1 MLYTNL
7 FGKTT
12 KTVSKQYESKNH
24 ELLTKAGFINQVASG
39 IYTLLP
45 LGNRIHLKI
54 QDIIRKELNKI
65 GAQEISMP
73 CLHPKDLWLKTNRWN
88 IDILFKTKSKY
99 HNNEYALAP
108 SHEETVTPVAKKYV
122 KSYKDLPLGLYHFS
136 SKFRDEPR
144 AKSGILRGREFQMK
158 DLYSFHKDQEDFYSY
173 YKKIIDVYLKI
184 FKRIGFNQVKVTE
197 ASGGDFS
204 KKCSHEFNVITEAG
218 EVDLIYCTVCNFAQ
232 NEEISKLKKGEACP
246 KCNKGKLKKD
256 RAIEI
261 GNIFDLETKFS
272 DAYNF
277 TYTDKYGKESKV
289 FMGCYGIGT
298 SRIIGALA
306 EKHHDNYGIIWPESM
321 APYQIH
327 LIGLDLK
334 NEEIMSSAERV
345 YNKLF
350 ELNIEV
356 LFDDRKDIAAG
367 EKFADADLIGIPIR
381 LVISKK
387 TKEKVEFKKRNQKES
402 KIISINDIASNLYKH

>member
-1 MLYTNL
+1 MLYSNL
-7 FGKTT
+7 FGKTR

-45 LGNRIHLKI
+45 LGNRVHSKI
-54 QDIIRKELNKI
+54 QDIIRKELNDK

-73 CLHPKDLWLKTNRWN
+73 CLQPKNLWLKTNRWN
-88 IDILFKTKSKY
+88 IDMLFKTKSRY

-108 SHEETVTPVAKKYV
+108 THEEIVTPVANKYV

-136 SKFRDEPR
+136 LKFRDEPR

-158 DLYSFHKDQEDFYSY
+158 DLYSFHKDKEDFNSY
-173 YKKIIDVYLKI
+173 YHKMIDVYLKI

-218 EVDLIYCTVCNFAQ
+218 EVDLIHCTVCNFAQ
-232 NEEISKLKKGEACP
+232 NEEISKLKTGEVCP
-246 KCNKGKLKKD
+246 KCKKGKLKKD

-261 GNIFDLETKFS
+261 GNIFDLETRFP
-272 DAYNF
+272 DAFNF
-277 TYTDKYGKESKV
+277 TYTDKYGKERKI

-298 SRIIGALA
+298 TRIIGALV
-306 EKHHDNYGIIWPESM
+306 EKYHDNYGIMWPESI

-334 NEEIMSSAERV
+334 NEEIMNNAKQV
-345 YNKLF
+345 YNKLL
-350 ELNIEV
+350 ESNIEV

-381 LVISKK
+381 LVVSKK

-402 KIISINDIASNLYKH
+402 QIISVNEVAKNL

>member
-1 MLYTNL
+1 MLYSNL

-45 LGNRIHLKI
+45 LGNIVLNKI
-54 QDIIRKELNKI
+54 ENIIREELNKI
-65 GAQEISMP
+65 GSQEISMP
-73 CLHPKDLWLKTNRWN
+73 CLHPKNLWLKTNRWN
-88 IDILFKTKSKY
+88 INVLFKTKSRY

-108 SHEETVTPVAKKYV
+108 SHEEIVTPVAKQYI

-158 DLYSFHKDQEDFYSY
+158 DLYSFHKDKEDFNSY

-184 FKRIGFNQVKVTE
+184 FKRIGFNQVKITE

-204 KKCSHEFNVITEAG
+204 EKCSHEFNVITKAG
-218 EVDLIYCTVCNFAQ
+218 EVDLIHCAVCNFAQ
-232 NEEISKLKKGEACP
+232 NEEISKLNAQETCP
-246 KCNKGKLKKD
+246 KCKKGKLKKD

-272 DAYNF
+272 EAFNF
-277 TYTDKYGKESKV
+277 TYIDKCGKEQKV

-298 SRIIGALA
+298 SRIIGAVA
-306 EKHHDNYGIIWPESM
+306 EKHNDNYGIIWPESI
-321 APYQIH
+321 APYQVH

-334 NEEIMSSAERV
+334 NEEIMNNAKGT
-345 YNKLF
+345 YNKLL
-350 ELNIEV
+350 ESNIEV

-381 LVISKK
+381 LVVSKK
-387 TKEKVEFKKRNQKES
+387 TKEKVEFKKRNQKENQ
-402 KIISINDIASNLYKH
+402 IISINEVAKKISN

>member
-1 MLYTNL
+1 MLYSNL

-24 ELLTKAGFINQVASG
+24 ELLIKAGFINQVASG

-45 LGNRIHLKI
+45 LGNRVHLKI

-65 GAQEISMP
+65 GAQEILMP

-88 IDILFKTKSKY
+88 IDILFKTKSRY

-108 SHEETVTPVAKKYV
+108 SHEETVTPVANKYV

-158 DLYSFHKDQEDFYSY
+158 DLYSFHKDQEDFNSY

-232 NEEISKLKKGEACP
+232 NEEISSLKTGETCP
-246 KCNKGKLKKD
+246 KCKKGKLKKD

-277 TYTDKYGKESKV
+277 TYADKYGKESKV

-306 EKHHDNYGIIWPESM
+306 EKHHDNYGIIWPKNI

-334 NEEIMSSAERV
+334 NEEIMNNAKQV
-345 YNKLF
+345 YNKLL
-350 ELNIEV
+350 ESNIEV

-381 LVISKK
+381 LVVSNK
-387 TKEKVEFKKRNQKES
+387 TKEKVEFKKRNEKES
-402 KIISINDIASNLYKH
+402 QIISINDIASNLYKH